1 LNVKINTNRSAALN
15 NLDKGNSKAETT
27 KHNLRVRR
35 LRKHQLSI
43 VSLCLVLSIT
53 ATIFECF
60 AAFNIEY
67 CDGEDLMQL
76 YWGFWSVLQVG
87 SNIAIFGVMIQFW
100 IVLADQETP
109 SWVVALGTPV
119 LVFAA
124 LGFVLRAIGKQTWE
138 RCRGKRVKEG
148 DLESRGATESEEDVE
163 KYDAERSM
171 SQA

>member
-1 LNVKINTNRSAALN
+1 
-15 NLDKGNSKAETT
+15 
-27 KHNLRVRR
+27 
-35 LRKHQLSI
+35 
-43 VSLCLVLSIT
+43 
-53 ATIFECF
+53 
-60 AAFNIEY
+60 
-67 CDGEDLMQL
+67 MQL

-109 SWVVALGTPV
+109 SWVVALGTPF